1 MNQNLIEAMA
11 SIEWAKSLLF
21 AYERAFLDLDVEP
34 EDRERADMAISTFYA
49 IGEAVDR
56 AGAFLDL
63 VDGDCRVVDA
73 IYAVNDVRRRTLKT
87 ED

>member
-1 MNQNLIEAMA
+1 MIHQITVSPIPL
-11 SIEWAKSLLF
+11 
-21 AYERAFLDLDVEP
+21 
-34 EDRERADMAISTFYA
+34 AIKHRVS
-49 IGEAVDR
+49 EAVDQ
-56 AGAFLDL
+56 AVAFLDL

>member
-1 MNQNLIEAMA
+1 M
-11 SIEWAKSLLF
+11 S
-21 AYERAFLDLDVEP
+21 
-34 EDRERADMAISTFYA
+34 ISTFYA
-49 IGEAVDR
+49 ISEAVDQ
-56 AGAFLDL
+56 AASLLDL